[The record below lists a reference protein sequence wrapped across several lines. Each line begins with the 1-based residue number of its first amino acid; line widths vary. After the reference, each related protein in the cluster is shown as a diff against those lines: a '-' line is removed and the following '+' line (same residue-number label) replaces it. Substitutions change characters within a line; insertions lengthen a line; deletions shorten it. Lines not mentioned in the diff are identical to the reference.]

1 MLASISIKEIRM
13 STSHNKSTDEVE
25 IRDLVESWAR
35 AVRAKNLDGILAN
48 HSPEIM
54 FDVPPP
60 TQR

>member
-1 MLASISIKEIRM
+1 M